1 MAQERYGIFPARFGD
16 LTLRQIH
23 AVEVRTGNSKS
34 EPIPG
39 GAIDRGAVITAFAEP
54 MITLRTTDLGGLFGG
69 TPWLGISSGYRVGV
83 ADAYT
88 TNPTIVQY
96 QRRVDG
102 STFSQTDTEH
112 LLLTST
118 KGWLGLDELTAE
130 QDSLIGAEA
139 SVNYWCLAPDAVTP
153 PLTIARDT
161 GGLTS
166 TPNFGG
172 LWYLGPC
179 YLGTVGSNN
188 QIYGVKRVTVRPNL
202 EYRPKRS
209 DGGPWATHGAIHSRK
224 SEIVLTIDKASEA
237 YEKFSGMF
245 GNLVSA
251 SALTC
256 FFQKGSPG
264 GTRIAYNT
272 ASHIKVVGST
282 GDNTVD
288 QFSVT
293 NEDDVSIDVTFRST
307 AALTLTT
314 GQQIA

>member
-1 MAQERYGIFPARFGD
+1 MPQERYGIFPARFGD
-16 LTLRQIH
+16 IVLRQVH

-39 GAIDRGAVITAFAEP
+39 GAIDRAAIITAFAEP
-54 MITLRTTDLGGLFGG
+54 MITCRSTDMTGLFGG
-69 TPWLGISSGYRVGV
+69 SPFVGVSSGYRVGV
-83 ADAYT
+83 ADAYS
-88 TNPTIVQY
+88 TNGTLIQY

-102 STFSQTDTEH
+102 STFSQTNTEH
-112 LLLTST
+112 LLLTSN
-118 KGWLGLDELTAE
+118 KGWLGLDEITAE

-139 SVNYWCLAPDAVTP
+139 SLNYWCLAPDPVTP
-153 PLTIARDT
+153 PLTINRDVS
-161 GGLTS
+161 GLTS
-166 TPNFGG
+166 TPNFNG

-188 QIYGVKRVTVRPNL
+188 QIYGVRRVSIKPNL

-224 SEIVLTIDKASEA
+224 SEITLSIDKASEA
-237 YEKFSGMF
+237 YEKFSGLF

-251 SALTC
+251 SALTV
-256 FFQKGSPG
+256 FLQKGSPG

-272 ASHIKVVGST
+272 GSHIKIVGSA

-293 NEDDVSIDVTFRST
+293 NEDDVTIEVTYRATT
-307 AALTLTT
+307 ALVLTT